1 MNKYRIAA
9 IATAFTLVFSAG
21 AIAINMSN
29 DDYKAGKAG
38 IAAEY
43 KSARA
48 NCDAFSANAKDV
60 CIAEAKGREN
70 VAKAELE
77 ASHKPTNKNRYNVSI
92 ARADATYSVGKE
104 KCDDKAGNVKD
115 VCLKEATA
123 DAVAARADA
132 KARLQTADAN
142 QVAADKTAAA
152 RAQAG
157 EKGAAARQD
166 AATDKR
172 NADFA
177 VAKEKCDIFAGDAKS
192 ACVKEAKARFGQS

>member
-1 MNKYRIAA
+1 MKKLSIAA
-9 IATAFTLVFSAG
+9 IATAFTLIFSAG
-21 AIAINMSN
+21 AVAINMSN

-48 NCDAFSANAKDV
+48 GCDAFSANAKDV
-60 CIAEAKGREN
+60 CIAEAKGKEN

-77 ASHKPTNKNRYNVSI
+77 AVYKPTSKTRYDASI
-92 ARADATYSVGKE
+92 TRADADYSVARE

-115 VCLKEATA
+115 VCLKEAKA
-123 DAVAARADA
+123 GAVAAKADA
-132 KARLQTADAN
+132 KVLLKTANAN
-142 QVAADKTAAA
+142 QVAAEKTATA
-152 RAQAG
+152 RAKAG

-166 AATDKR
+166 AATEKR

-177 VAKEKCDIFAGDAKS
+177 VAKEKCDVFAGDAKA
-192 ACVKEAKARFGQS
+192 ACIKEANARFGQS